1 MATRTAP
8 APGLRPGLRVLPGK
22 GIRPQVGVRQLAWLV
37 LAVLMFFTLIYS
49 RVFLDGAA
57 FEIAVL
63 ETAIEE
69 QEARF
74 DELRLE
80 VAELESPQRIFQE
93 AESMGMQ
100 LPAEAR
106 TVYAP
111 MPELADGVDE
121 IEAGETALLLAT
133 LGAE

>member
-8 APGLRPGLRVLPGK
+8 APRIRPGLRVLPGRQARSSI
-22 GIRPQVGVRQLAWLV
+22 GWRQLAWLL
-37 LAVLMFFTLIYS
+37 LAVAMFFTLIYS

-57 FEIAVL
+57 FEIANL
-63 ETAIEE
+63 EKAVDV

-80 VAELESPQRIFQE
+80 VAQLEAPQRIFEE
-93 AESMGMQ
+93 AQRMGME
-100 LPAEAR
+100 LPGEAR
-106 TVYAP
+106 TIYAP
-111 MPELADGVDE
+111 MPEMTEE
-121 IEAGETALLLAT
+121 IGELDVGETALLLAT